1 MCTLSEARCDSKTG
15 AEPFEA
21 AASAARPPRQS
32 KRQHRGR
39 RSYAARICRVLSW
52 ESRLVRGQSV
62 ESAIDED
69 VTVNAVDGVDASPNG
84 AAGDAPSRL
93 AAMRSARESHTEGL
107 ESNSC
112 SVLHASVQGF
122 CFKER

>member
-1 MCTLSEARCDSKTG
+1 MRAFSEARSDSKTR

-39 RSYAARICRVLSW
+39 RFYAARIRHVLSW
-52 ESRLVRGQSV
+52 ESRLMRAQSV

-69 VTVNAVDGVDASPNG
+69 VTVNVVDGTDTSPNG
-84 AAGDAPSRL
+84 VADVAPSML
-93 AAMRSARESHTEGL
+93 AARPSARESHTEGL

-112 SVLHASVQGF
+112 CFLHANVQGF
-122 CFKER
+122 V